1 MFSLMLELYSTLDQ
15 LTCPVDSRLLYSLP
29 ERVSISYFPTA
40 IYALC
45 WFLQGPTHTPSFK
58 KIISFKNNSLLGK
71 S

>member
-15 LTCPVDSRLLYSLP
+15 LTCPVDSRLLYNLH

-45 WFLQGPTHTPSFK
+45 WFLQGHPPHPALK
-58 KIISFKNNSLLGK
+58 K
-71 S
+71 